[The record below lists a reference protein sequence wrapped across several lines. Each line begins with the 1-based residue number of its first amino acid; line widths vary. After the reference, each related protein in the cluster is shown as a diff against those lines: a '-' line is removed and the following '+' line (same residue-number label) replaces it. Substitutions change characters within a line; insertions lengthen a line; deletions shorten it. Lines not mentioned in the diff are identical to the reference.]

1 MKGKILALIFFIN
14 FTSFLSLNAQWA
26 RTYGG
31 SEDDFASSILQT
43 SDGGYIVY
51 GSTESF
57 GVEYLDIWILKL
69 NIWGEI
75 EWQKTYGEDISD
87 YTNNAYSIQKTNDGG
102 YIIGGSISVSGFG
115 HQFWIIKLSSNRDII
130 WQKSYGDDLINYA
143 YSLQQTS
150 DGGYIVAGNTGIND
164 AEGHDILILKLFF
177 DGTIEWTKTYG
188 ESKDDKPSSI
198 LHTSDGGYVV
208 AGYTMA
214 FGAGSSDIWIL
225 KLASDGAIEWQKTYG
240 GSEGEIAR
248 SIQQTNDGGYI
259 VAGAGSGDFLVLKLA
274 SDGTIEWQ
282 KAYGSESG
290 SAHSIQQT
298 SDGGYIV
305 AGETSSFGAGN
316 GDIWVLKLS
325 LVGDIEWQKT
335 YGGIQSD
342 EASSIQQTSDGG
354 YIVAGSTDSY
364 GAGERDFLILKLSS
378 NGDIDPACG
387 FIRESNAEVS
397 DAGISSSNTDII
409 PQDTTITPKDTTIT
423 PKDSDALVY
432 DLCSGGQHTLSLSA
446 GSGGITAPQPGTY
459 IYDHAVRISISAD
472 PDEGYNFSEWSGDVS
487 STDRWL
493 SITMDSDKS
502 INANFSMIVIDDVWE
517 DVNKSPCFIATA
529 AYGSPLHPYVQI
541 LREFKDK
548 YLISNKLGRSL
559 VSFYYKYSP
568 FVTNLIAKHKVLKV
582 IAQMNLFPFVVFS
595 YSILYFG
602 STITAAVFIVIFVP
616 PVCLV
621 WRYRRKFRR
630 QNRKIKNTSS
640 YRFLF

>member
-225 KLASDGAIEWQKTYG
+225 KLASDG
-240 GSEGEIAR
+240 
-248 SIQQTNDGGYI
+248 
-259 VAGAGSGDFLVLKLA
+259 
-274 SDGTIEWQ
+274 TIEWL
-282 KAYGSESG
+282 KKRHMEE
-290 SAHSIQQT
+290 
-298 SDGGYIV
+298 V
-305 AGETSSFGAGN
+305 KVRLL
-316 GDIWVLKLS
+316 VLFS
-325 LVGDIEWQKT
+325 RQMM
-335 YGGIQSD
+335 GGI
-342 EASSIQQTSDGG
+342 
-354 YIVAGSTDSY
+354 
-364 GAGERDFLILKLSS
+364 
-378 NGDIDPACG
+378 
-387 FIRESNAEVS
+387 
-397 DAGISSSNTDII
+397 
-409 PQDTTITPKDTTIT
+409 
-423 PKDSDALVY
+423 
-432 DLCSGGQHTLSLSA
+432 
-446 GSGGITAPQPGTY
+446 
-459 IYDHAVRISISAD
+459 
-472 PDEGYNFSEWSGDVS
+472 
-487 STDRWL
+487 
-493 SITMDSDKS
+493 
-502 INANFSMIVIDDVWE
+502 
-517 DVNKSPCFIATA
+517 
-529 AYGSPLHPYVQI
+529 
-541 LREFKDK
+541 
-548 YLISNKLGRSL
+548 
-559 VSFYYKYSP
+559 
-568 FVTNLIAKHKVLKV
+568 
-582 IAQMNLFPFVVFS
+582 
-595 YSILYFG
+595 
-602 STITAAVFIVIFVP
+602 
-616 PVCLV
+616 
-621 WRYRRKFRR
+621 
-630 QNRKIKNTSS
+630 
-640 YRFLF
+640 